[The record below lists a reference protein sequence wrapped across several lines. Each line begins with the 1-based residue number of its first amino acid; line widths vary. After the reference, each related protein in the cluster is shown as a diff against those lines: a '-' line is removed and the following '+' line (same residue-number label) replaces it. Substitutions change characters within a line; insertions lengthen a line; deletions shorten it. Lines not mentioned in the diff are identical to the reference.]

1 MSEKIC
7 LGYSRVSSDEQAA
20 HGISIDAQRT
30 ILEGYAAMTSQQIR
44 IYEDAGFSGKN
55 TSRPALQQ
63 LLQACR
69 SEPVS
74 AVVVWKLDRLSRS
87 LRDTL
92 AIIEDV
98 LQPRG
103 ITLVSVTE
111 SIDTSTPSGRMM
123 LNMLASFAQL
133 EREQDSDRVV
143 MAHKHLARDCKY
155 LGGHVPLGYCID
167 EKKHYQ
173 LDPDTAPVVRHAF
186 EMYMARSGYTP
197 ILDYLNSF
205 NFPGTRK
212 TEFKKSDLKFML
224 KNEIYVGT
232 YIRRL
237 GVDPRHRITSPETI
251 RVPGGVPAILTE
263 EEWQR
268 VCELRSQSERAPGL
282 YSARTIWLLSGL
294 VYCAVCGA
302 LMPLNYGGKD
312 RDGTRQRYYRCKASC
327 CRSARLE
334 HIQDA
339 VLSVLE
345 SMAVSDA
352 DAITKACAIANSFSD
367 AADEDHAAAARA
379 VDQQILE
386 LNKRIA
392 RIVAFIS
399 EQGRSAPVSLADD
412 LRRLEKDRADLQNK
426 ANALRRPAAR
436 YDAPA
441 TVAAIRACADIKNA
455 PPEQQKALLQA
466 AVYKIKVSDEDY
478 KITFNWH
485 LGCGDEPPHPMCQS
499 IQRQR
504 RSRPPPRPL
513 PNRAKKPQRVFPLG
527 RCVMLLPLDQQH
539 IARVGIIQHIVHDQ
553 RHHAARRAVTVL
565 AAHPLHH
572 PPGGC
577 AHLGVHH
584 PGCAVQSAVP
594 RISSKAHN
602 PEPGQNSNQANQA
615 NDQECH
621 PSVLCHVISLPASGK

>member
-1 MSEKIC
+1 MVSAMSEKLC
-7 LGYSRVSSDEQAA
+7 FGYSRVSSDEQAA
-20 HGISIDAQRT
+20 HGISIDAQRN
-30 ILEGYAAMTSQQIR
+30 ILQGYAAMTAQQIR

-55 TSRPALQQ
+55 MNRPALRQ
-63 LLQACR
+63 LLDDCR
-69 SEPVS
+69 AGSVS

-92 AIIEDV
+92 SIIEDV

-155 LGGHVPLGYCID
+155 LGGHVPLGYRID
-167 EKKHYQ
+167 DQKHYQ
-173 LDPDTAPVVRHAF
+173 LDPVAAPIVRRAF

-197 ILDYLNSF
+197 ILEYLNSC
-205 NFPGTRK
+205 PLSGTRK
-212 TEFKKSDLKFML
+212 TEFKKQDLKFML

-237 GVDPRHRITSPETI
+237 GADPRHRITSPETI

-263 EEWQR
+263 DEWQR
-268 VCELRSQSERAPGL
+268 VCELRSQSERASAI
-282 YSARTIWLLSGL
+282 YSARTTWPLSGL
-294 VYCAVCGA
+294 VYCAICGA
-302 LMPLNYGGKD
+302 LMPLNYAGKD
-312 RDGTRQRYYRCKASC
+312 RDGTKQRYYKCKASC
-327 CRSARLE
+327 CRPARLE

-339 VLSVLE
+339 VFSVLE
-345 SMAVSDA
+345 TMAA
-352 DAITKACAIANSFSD
+352 AEPDAITKACTIANSFSD
-367 AADEDHAAAARA
+367 AADEDHAAEARA
-379 VDQQILE
+379 VDHQILD

-399 EQGRSAPVSLADD
+399 EQGASAPVSLADD

-441 TVAAIRACADIKNA
+441 TVAAIRACAGIKKE

-478 KITFNWH
+478 RIIFNWH
-485 LGCGDEPPHPMCQS
+485 MGGGDEPPHPMCQS
-499 IQRQR
+499 YR
-504 RSRPPPRPL
+504 RSTP
-513 PNRAKKPQRVFPLG
+513 
-527 RCVMLLPLDQQH
+527 
-539 IARVGIIQHIVHDQ
+539 
-553 RHHAARRAVTVL
+553 
-565 AAHPLHH
+565 
-572 PPGGC
+572 
-577 AHLGVHH
+577 
-584 PGCAVQSAVP
+584 
-594 RISSKAHN
+594 
-602 PEPGQNSNQANQA
+602 
-615 NDQECH
+615 
-621 PSVLCHVISLPASGK
+621 